1 MLKIKNIDKIKGKQI
16 TEKWEVYDI
25 DASADGKEYIFTISN
40 VGYYKNIIWY
50 FILDRFTDETLDRY
64 RIRTNTN
71 LPSTNNNGTKY
82 EYLIKNTDIS
92 PVGLI
97 YYMNRIMD
105 NIKKDEDANHT

>member
-1 MLKIKNIDKIKGKQI
+1 MLTIQNIDKIKGKQI
-16 TEKWEVYDI
+16 TQKWEVYDI

-64 RIRTNTN
+64 RIRTN
-71 LPSTNNNGTKY
+71 NNGTKY
-82 EYLIKNTDIS
+82 EYLIKNTDVS

-97 YYMNRIMD
+97 YYMNCIMA
-105 NIKKDEDANHT
+105 NIKKDEDANNI

>member
-25 DASADGKEYIFTISN
+25 DERSDSYVFTISN
-40 VGYYKNIIWY
+40 VGHYKNTTW
-50 FILDRFTDETLDRY
+50 FFTLDRFVDEVLNRY
-64 RIRTNTN
+64 RIRT
-71 LPSTNNNGTKY
+71 TNNGKKY
-82 EYLIKNTDIS
+82 EFVIKNTDIS

-97 YYMNRIMD
+97 YYMNSIMN